1 MINKTVRGMAVL
13 AAAGMVWLGAVS
25 ATADTTADA
34 TVVSA
39 GADVPGGV
47 LTLHPGRVG
56 EGDDRDRGHACVT
69 TTAWGTG
76 DCPHKRLN

>member
-13 AAAGMVWLGAVS
+13 AAAGMVWLGAAS
-25 ATADTTADA
+25 AAAGTTADA

-39 GADVPGGV
+39 GAEVPGGA
-47 LTLHPGRVG
+47 LTLRPGHVG
-56 EGDDRDRGHACVT
+56 EGDDRGHACVT

-76 DCPHKRLN
+76 DCPRKRLN

>member
-13 AAAGMVWLGAVS
+13 AAAGMVWTGAAS
-25 ATADTTADA
+25 ATADTTANEA
-34 TVVSA
+34 VVSA
-39 GADVPGGV
+39 AADTAAWATTLRPG
-47 LTLHPGRVG
+47 HVG
-56 EGDDRDRGHACVT
+56 EGDDRGHACVT

>member
-13 AAAGMVWLGAVS
+13 AATGMVWLGAVS
-25 ATADTTADA
+25 AAADTTAGA

-39 GADVPGGV
+39 GAEVPGGV

-56 EGDDRDRGHACVT
+56 EGGDRGHACVT

-76 DCPHKRLN
+76 DCPRKRLN